1 MLGPWNALCCFRNPR
16 IPDLP
21 RSCGN
26 YLSHDATS
34 PDGAKEGSR
43 GRSESLSAPVWASKP
58 PEPTPPICRRRAG
71 FSVRLDL
78 TDGGMAG
85 RARRRGVVVSGH
97 RFFMQE
103 TSQSNSARYNPATL
117 EGAKDGLVRIRISP
131 LCLGRPASSQ
141 RSPSDGQAC
150 QEGPHHY
157 PRADRRPADRLHVLG
172 QGLVRESGIL

>member
-1 MLGPWNALCCFRNPR
+1 MHFAVSATLEYPIFQGLAAITLVTTRPAPTGQKKVAGGAASLCPHPYGRASPRNR
-16 IPDLP
+16 RLQ
-21 RSCGN
+21 
-26 YLSHDATS
+26 
-34 PDGAKEGSR
+34 
-43 GRSESLSAPVWASKP
+43 SAAGG
-58 PEPTPPICRRRAG
+58 AG